1 MTKRNRRAQAHYTPT
16 PAPVAAPVATAAPPQ
31 AQAFSFELGE
41 PEPVLGGRSALLE
54 YAECMQ
60 CGDWYEPPVSLAA
73 LARLLRVGA
82 HHESALRFKVNVL
95 VSTFIPS
102 QSLSAEA
109 FGGFALD
116 YMVLG
121 NAYLELRRNRLGD
134 LLELRHA
141 LGKYTRRG
149 LEAGRFFFVTDL
161 QSPHEF
167 PRHDLF
173 QLREQDI
180 HQEIYGL
187 PPYLGALQSAM
198 LNESA
203 TLFRRRYYNNGSHA
217 GFILYVTDAAQ
228 TQGDVDKMR
237 EQLTKTKGVGNFK
250 NLFYYAP
257 NGKKDGIQMIPIS
270 EVAAKDEFLGI
281 KNASRDDVL
290 AAHRVPPQL
299 MGMLPNNVGGFGDV
313 EKAAMVF
320 ARNEI
325 APLQARMA
333 HAINTWAGRTVCT
346 FKPYVLQDAPATA
359 PALA

>member
-1 MTKRNRRAQAHYTPT
+1 MTKRKRNRNTPVAPH
-16 PAPVAAPVATAAPPQ
+16 PAPAPSPHAP
-31 AQAFSFELGE
+31 AQAFTFELGE
-41 PEPVLGGRSALLE
+41 PEPVIGGRSALLE
-54 YAECMQ
+54 YAECLE

-95 VSTFIPS
+95 ASTFIPS
-102 QSLSAEA
+102 QWLSAEA
-109 FGGFALD
+109 FRAFALD
-116 YMVLG
+116 FIVLG
-121 NAYLELRRNRLGD
+121 NSYLERRRNRLGE

-149 LEAGRFFFVTDL
+149 IEDGRFFFVTDV
-161 QSPHEF
+161 QDPHEF
-167 PRHDLF
+167 PRFDVF
-173 QLREQDI
+173 QLRESDI

-217 GFILYVTDAAQ
+217 GFILYVTDPAQ
-228 TQGDVDKMR
+228 SQGDVDALR
-237 EQLTKTKGVGNFK
+237 DRLTKTKGMGNFR
-250 NLFYYAP
+250 NVFYYAP
-257 NGKKDGIQMIPIS
+257 NGKKDGIQLIPIS
-270 EVAAKDEFLGI
+270 EVAAKDDFLNI

-313 EKAAMVF
+313 EKAAKVF

-325 APLQARMA
+325 APLQASMA
-333 HAINTWAGRTVCT
+333 HAINTWAARPVCA
-346 FKPYVLQDAPATA
+346 FKPYVLEDAPAA
-359 PALA
+359 

>member
-1 MTKRNRRAQAHYTPT
+1 MTKRNRRAQAQAQHTT
-16 PAPVAAPVATAAPPQ
+16 AAAPPPAPISTAP
-31 AQAFSFELGE
+31 AQSFAFDLGD
-41 PEPVLGGRSALLE
+41 PEPVIGGRSALLE
-54 YAECMQ
+54 YAECLQ
-60 CGDWYEPPVSLAA
+60 SGDWYEPPVSLSA

-82 HHESALRFKVNVL
+82 HHESALRFKINVL
-95 VSTFIPS
+95 ASTFIPS
-102 QSLSAEA
+102 PVLSAEA
-109 FGGFALD
+109 FSGFALD

-121 NAYLELRRNRLGD
+121 NAYLERRRNRLGE

-167 PRHDLF
+167 PRNDLF
-173 QLREQDI
+173 QLREPDI

-187 PPYLGALQSAM
+187 PPYLGVLQSAM

-217 GFILYVTDAAQ
+217 GFILYLTDAAQ
-228 TQGDVDKMR
+228 SQGDVDKMR
-237 EQLTKTKGVGNFK
+237 EQLTKAKGAGNFK

-257 NGKKDGIQMIPIS
+257 GGKKEGIQLIPIG
-270 EVAAKDEFLGI
+270 EVAAKDDFLNI
-281 KNASRDDVL
+281 KNTSRDDVL

-313 EKAAMVF
+313 EKAAKVF

-333 HAINTWAGRTVCT
+333 HAINTWAGTTVCS
-346 FKPYVLQDAPATA
+346 FKPYLLEDAPAATA
-359 PALA
+359 

>member
-1 MTKRNRRAQAHYTPT
+1 MTKRTRRAPSQAQHST
-16 PAPVAAPVATAAPPQ
+16 APVAAPSLPSTAP
-31 AQAFSFELGE
+31 AQSFTFDLGE
-41 PEPVLGGRSALLE
+41 PEPVIGGRSALLE
-54 YAECMQ
+54 YAECLP

-82 HHESALRFKVNVL
+82 HHESALRFKINVL
-95 VSTFIPS
+95 SSTFIPS
-102 QSLSAEA
+102 QALSAEA

-121 NAYLELRRNRLGD
+121 NAYLERRRNRLGD

-167 PRHDLF
+167 PRNDLF

-228 TQGDVDKMR
+228 SQGDVDKMR
-237 EQLTKTKGVGNFK
+237 EQLTKTKGGGNFK

-257 NGKKDGIQMIPIS
+257 NGKKEGIQLIPIS
-270 EVAAKDEFLGI
+270 EVAAKDDFLNI

-346 FKPYVLQDAPATA
+346 FKPYVLQDAPAAA
-359 PALA
+359 PVLA

>member
-1 MTKRNRRAQAHYTPT
+1 MTKRKRIRNTPVAPL
-16 PAPVAAPVATAAPPQ
+16 PAPAPQAP
-31 AQAFSFELGE
+31 AQAFTFELGE
-41 PEPVLGGRSALLE
+41 PEPVIGGRSALLE
-54 YAECMQ
+54 YAECLE

-95 VSTFIPS
+95 ASTFIPS
-102 QSLSAEA
+102 QWLSAEA
-109 FGGFALD
+109 FRAFALD
-116 YMVLG
+116 FIVLG
-121 NAYLELRRNRLGD
+121 NSYLERRRNRLGE

-149 LEAGRFFFVTDL
+149 IEDGRFFFVTDV
-161 QSPHEF
+161 QEPHEF
-167 PRHDLF
+167 PRFDVF
-173 QLREQDI
+173 QLRESDI

-217 GFILYVTDAAQ
+217 GFILYVTDPAQ
-228 TQGDVDKMR
+228 SQGDVDALR
-237 EQLTKTKGVGNFK
+237 DRLTKTKGMGNFR
-250 NLFYYAP
+250 NVFYYAP
-257 NGKKDGIQMIPIS
+257 NGKKDGIQLIPIS
-270 EVAAKDEFLGI
+270 EVAAKDDFLNI

-313 EKAAMVF
+313 EKAAKVF

-325 APLQARMA
+325 APLQASMA
-333 HAINTWAGRTVCT
+333 HAINTWAARPVCA
-346 FKPYVLQDAPATA
+346 FKPYVLEDAPAA
-359 PALA
+359 

>member
-1 MTKRNRRAQAHYTPT
+1 MTKRHSRVPARAQQTAT
-16 PAPVAAPVATAAPPQ
+16 PATAPTTAPPQ
-31 AQAFSFELGE
+31 AQAFSFDLGE
-41 PEPVLGGRSALLE
+41 PEPVIGGRSALLE
-54 YAECMQ
+54 YAECLQ

-82 HHESALRFKVNVL
+82 HHESALRFKINVL
-95 VSTFIPS
+95 SSTFIPS
-102 QSLSAEA
+102 QALSAEA
-109 FGGFALD
+109 FSGFALD

-121 NAYLELRRNRLGD
+121 NAYLERRRNRLGD

-149 LEAGRFFFVTDL
+149 IEAGRFFFITDI
-161 QSPHEF
+161 QAPHEF
-167 PRHDLF
+167 PRHDVF

-228 TQGDVDKMR
+228 SQGDVDKMR
-237 EQLTKTKGVGNFK
+237 EQLTKTKGGGNFK

-257 NGKKDGIQMIPIS
+257 NGRKEGIQLIPIS
-270 EVAAKDEFLGI
+270 EVAAKDDFLNI

-333 HAINTWAGRTVCT
+333 HAINTWAGGTVCA
-346 FKPYVLQDAPATA
+346 FKPYLLQDTPS
-359 PALA
+359 

>member
-1 MTKRNRRAQAHYTPT
+1 MNKRNRRAQAHYAPTPT
-16 PAPVAAPVATAAPPQ
+16 AAPEATAAPPQ
-31 AQAFSFELGE
+31 AQAFSFDLGE

-102 QSLSAEA
+102 QALSAEA

-121 NAYLELRRNRLGD
+121 NAYLERRRNRLGE

-167 PRHDLF
+167 PRHAVF

-270 EVAAKDEFLGI
+270 EVAAKDDFLNI

>member
-16 PAPVAAPVATAAPPQ
+16 PTAAPAATAAPPQ
-31 AQAFSFELGE
+31 ARAFSFDLGE

-121 NAYLELRRNRLGD
+121 NAYLERRRNRLGE

-161 QSPHEF
+161 LSPHEF
-167 PRHDLF
+167 PRHAVF

-270 EVAAKDEFLGI
+270 EVAAKDDFLNI

-333 HAINTWAGRTVCT
+333 HAINSWTGRKVCA
-346 FKPYVLQDAPATA
+346 FKPYLLEDTPA
-359 PALA
+359 

>member
-1 MTKRNRRAQAHYTPT
+1 MTKRTRPT
-16 PAPVAAPVATAAPPQ
+16 PSTHAASAAPGTAQDAAGTPPQ
-31 AQAFSFELGE
+31 MFSFDLGE

-54 YAECMQ
+54 YAECVES
-60 CGDWYEPPVSLAA
+60 GDWYEPPVSLAA

-95 VSTFIPS
+95 SSTFIPS
-102 QSLSAEA
+102 QWLSAEA
-109 FGGFALD
+109 FRGFALD
-116 YMVLG
+116 FLVLG
-121 NAYLELRRNRLGD
+121 NAYFERRRNVFGE
-134 LLELRHA
+134 LLELRHS

-149 LEAGRFFFVTDL
+149 IESGRFFFVTDL
-161 QSPHEF
+161 RSPHEF
-167 PRHDLF
+167 PRGELF

-228 TQGDVDKMR
+228 AQGDIDKMR
-237 EQLTKTKGVGNFK
+237 EQLTKTKGIGNFR

-257 NGKKDGIQMIPIS
+257 NGKKDGIQLIPIS
-270 EVAAKDEFLGI
+270 EVAAKDDFLSI
-281 KNASRDDVL
+281 KNVSRDDVL

-325 APLQARMA
+325 APLQATIA
-333 HAINTWAGRTVCT
+333 HTLNTWAACTVCS
-346 FKPYVLQDAPATA
+346 FKPYVLQDTPASSGQS
-359 PALA
+359 

>member
-1 MTKRNRRAQAHYTPT
+1 MKKRTHRAPAQAQHSTP
-16 PAPVAAPVATAAPPQ
+16 PVESTALPATAP
-31 AQAFSFELGE
+31 AQSFTFDLGE
-41 PEPVLGGRSALLE
+41 PEPVIGGRSALLE
-54 YAECMQ
+54 YAECLP

-82 HHESALRFKVNVL
+82 HHESALRFKINVL
-95 VSTFIPS
+95 SSTFIPS
-102 QSLSAEA
+102 QALSAEA

-121 NAYLELRRNRLGD
+121 NAYLERRRNRLGD

-141 LGKYTRRG
+141 LGKYARRG
-149 LEAGRFFFVTDL
+149 LEPGRFFFVTDL

-167 PRHDLF
+167 PRHDVF

-228 TQGDVDKMR
+228 SQGDVDKMR
-237 EQLTKTKGVGNFK
+237 EQLTKTKGGGNFK

-257 NGKKDGIQMIPIS
+257 NGKKEGIQLIPIS
-270 EVAAKDEFLGI
+270 EVAAKDDFLNI

-346 FKPYVLQDAPATA
+346 FKPYVLKDAPAAA

>member
-1 MTKRNRRAQAHYTPT
+1 MTKRKRNRNTPVAPL
-16 PAPVAAPVATAAPPQ
+16 PAPAPSPQAP
-31 AQAFSFELGE
+31 AQAFTFELGE
-41 PEPVLGGRSALLE
+41 PEPVIGGRSALLE
-54 YAECMQ
+54 YAECLE

-95 VSTFIPS
+95 ASTFIPS
-102 QSLSAEA
+102 QWLSAEA
-109 FGGFALD
+109 FRAFALD
-116 YMVLG
+116 FIVLG
-121 NAYLELRRNRLGD
+121 NSYLERRRNRLGE

-149 LEAGRFFFVTDL
+149 IEEGRFFFVTDV
-161 QSPHEF
+161 QEPHEF
-167 PRHDLF
+167 PRFDVF
-173 QLREQDI
+173 QLRESDI

-217 GFILYVTDAAQ
+217 GFILYVTDPAQ
-228 TQGDVDKMR
+228 SQGDVDALR
-237 EQLTKTKGVGNFK
+237 DRLTKTKGMGNFR
-250 NLFYYAP
+250 NVFYYAP
-257 NGKKDGIQMIPIS
+257 NGKKDGIQLIPIS
-270 EVAAKDEFLGI
+270 EVAAKDDFLNI

-313 EKAAMVF
+313 EKAAKVF

-325 APLQARMA
+325 APLQASMA
-333 HAINTWAGRTVCT
+333 HAINTWAARPVCA
-346 FKPYVLQDAPATA
+346 FKPYVLEDAPAA
-359 PALA
+359 

>member
-1 MTKRNRRAQAHYTPT
+1 MTKRNRRAQAHHTPT
-16 PAPVAAPVATAAPPQ
+16 TTVAPAATAVPPQ
-31 AQAFSFELGE
+31 AQAFSFDLGE

-54 YAECMQ
+54 YAECLQ

-121 NAYLELRRNRLGD
+121 NAYLERRRNRLGE

-149 LEAGRFFFVTDL
+149 LDAGRFFFVTDL

-167 PRHDLF
+167 PRHAVF

-228 TQGDVDKMR
+228 SQGDVDKMR

-270 EVAAKDEFLGI
+270 EVAAKDDFLNI

-313 EKAAMVF
+313 EKAALVF

-333 HAINTWAGRTVCT
+333 HTINSWAGSTVCK
-346 FKPYVLQDAPATA
+346 FRPYLLSSSQE
-359 PALA
+359 

>member
-1 MTKRNRRAQAHYTPT
+1 MTKRTRRTSTPSNH
-16 PAPVAAPVATAAPPQ
+16 AAPAAVPAVQSPPASQ
-31 AQAFSFELGE
+31 SFAFDLGE
-41 PEPVLGGRSALLE
+41 PEPVIGGRSALLE
-54 YAECMQ
+54 YAECMRT
-60 CGDWYEPPVSLAA
+60 GDWYEPPVSLSA

-95 VSTFIPS
+95 ASTFLPS
-102 QSLSAEA
+102 EALSAEA
-109 FGGFALD
+109 FRAFALD
-116 YMVLG
+116 FMVLG
-121 NAYLELRRNRLGD
+121 TSYLERRRNRLGG

-149 LEAGRFFFVTDL
+149 VEEGRFFFVTDM

-167 PRHDLF
+167 PRHDVF

-187 PPYLGALQSAM
+187 PPYLGALQSAL

-217 GFILYVTDAAQ
+217 GFILYVTDPAQ
-228 TQGDVDKMR
+228 NQSDIDKMR
-237 EQLTKTKGVGNFK
+237 EQLTKTKGMGNFR

-257 NGKKDGIQMIPIS
+257 NGKKEGIQLIPIS
-270 EVAAKDEFLGI
+270 EVAAKDDFLNI

-313 EKAAMVF
+313 EKAAKVF

-325 APLQARMA
+325 APLQATMA
-333 HAINTWAGRTVCT
+333 HAINTWAGTTVCR
-346 FKPYVLQDAPATA
+346 FKPYVLEDAPA
-359 PALA
+359 

>member
-1 MTKRNRRAQAHYTPT
+1 MTKRHRRVPAQAHQTTT
-16 PAPVAAPVATAAPPQ
+16 PATAPTTAPPQ
-31 AQAFSFELGE
+31 AQAQAFSFDLGE
-41 PEPVLGGRSALLE
+41 PEPVIGGRSALLE
-54 YAECMQ
+54 YAECLQ

-82 HHESALRFKVNVL
+82 HHESALRFKINVL
-95 VSTFIPS
+95 SSTFIPS
-102 QSLSAEA
+102 QALSAEA
-109 FGGFALD
+109 FSGFALD

-121 NAYLELRRNRLGD
+121 NAYLERRRNRLGD

-149 LEAGRFFFVTDL
+149 IEAGRFFFITDI
-161 QSPHEF
+161 QAPHEF
-167 PRHDLF
+167 PRHDVF

-217 GFILYVTDAAQ
+217 GFTLYVTDAAQ
-228 TQGDVDKMR
+228 SQGDVDKMR
-237 EQLTKTKGVGNFK
+237 EQLTKTKGGGNFK

-257 NGKKDGIQMIPIS
+257 NGKKEGIQLIPIS
-270 EVAAKDEFLGI
+270 EVAAKDDFLNI

-333 HAINTWAGRTVCT
+333 HAINTWAGGTVCA
-346 FKPYVLQDAPATA
+346 FKPYLLQDTPS
-359 PALA
+359 